1 MNSKTTRN
9 INILLWFIMSVAL
22 LVLEYNNQLF
32 NIFLITILG
41 GIIGLIGIGLIYN
54 NFKGWIVF
62 DVSLAI
68 LSYPI
73 SRIIGVRGINIK
85 EIVIFLGILIVMQLF
100 LDDFIRN
107 KKNKKRCTVP
117 FEAKCVSFAQSGV
130 STYIPIYRYHVNG
143 KSNMFYGNNLSSVN
157 PKLGEII
164 TVFVNKKNEN
174 DVYCPTAKA
183 ILMLRYIIRFFYN

>member
-22 LVLEYNNQLF
+22 LVLEYNNQLY

-41 GIIGLIGIGLIYN
+41 GIIGLIGIGLIYK

-100 LDDFIRN
+100 FDDFVDGYDFRDGE
-107 KKNKKRCTVP
+107 KNHL
-117 FEAKCVSFAQSGV
+117 Q
-130 STYIPIYRYHVNG
+130 
-143 KSNMFYGNNLSSVN
+143 
-157 PKLGEII
+157 
-164 TVFVNKKNEN
+164 KN
-174 DVYCPTAKA
+174 
-183 ILMLRYIIRFFYN
+183 